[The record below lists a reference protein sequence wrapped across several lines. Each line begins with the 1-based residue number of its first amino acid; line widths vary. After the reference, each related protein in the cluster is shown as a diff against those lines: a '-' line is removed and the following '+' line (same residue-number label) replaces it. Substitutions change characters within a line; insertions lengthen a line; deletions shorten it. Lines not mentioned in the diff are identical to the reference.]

1 MSVIRKRR
9 RPEWK
14 GETVAHPSGLQVF
27 RKQLLALKCH
37 STYKPAAV
45 VLESRNGASTGK
57 GASA

>member
-1 MSVIRKRR
+1 
-9 RPEWK
+9 
-14 GETVAHPSGLQVF
+14 VAHPSGLQVF

-37 STYKPAAV
+37 SIYKPAAV